1 MWAVVA
7 ALVLVAAN
15 LRTLMAS
22 LPPLAEAVRA
32 DLGLSSAWMGVL
44 TTVPVLCMGLLAPV
58 ANQVARRVG
67 SARSIASG
75 IAIVLSGLVL
85 RGAGGEAVWA
95 LYAGTFLAGTGIA
108 LAGTLLP
115 GIVKAV
121 FPPRRAGLGTGLTMF
136 SMMGGAAV
144 ASAAAV
150 PLATALG
157 GWSRSLL
164 AWAAVALARDAG
176 VGAGHPGGAPPHAAR
191 RGTRGRQPRA
201 SLGECDGMA
210 ARRLPHLPVVAV
222 LLRPRLA
229 RPDVRDAR
237 VEREGCRAAHGGLHR
252 LPARVRAARTDSPR
266 PGPGRPGAPRGRRL
280 LGGLGQV
287 GVWLA
292 PDTAPWL
299 WAVLL
304 GAGPGRR
311 LRARPRAAR
320 PVCRHTPGQRPPH
333 RDGVPR
339 QLQRRGIRAG
349 GHGGS
354 RGHDGW
360 LRGLWALLAL
370 VAVPQLAL
378 AVRLRPD
385 LHRVGAGSVAGRST
399 VRRSRS
405 WPVWAGRCTA
415 ALCVHRDPT
424 PVHRLVQD
432 DLSRRAASGSGRGGE
447 PARSSR
453 AVAARAVSQMAR
465 ARDTSSVQSPESRT
479 KAPSTSR
486 SWHTSLPNT
495 GRAATLDDEPAR
507 RRSSP
512 GR

>member
-164 AWAAVALARDAG
+164 AWAAVALVGMLAWVPVTRAVHHHTLPDEAPEDVSHALPWASATAWLLAGYLTCQSWQFYSALAWLAPTYETHGWSARDAG
-176 VGAGHPGGAPPHAAR
+176 LLMAVFTGSQLVSGLVAP
-191 RGTRGRQPRA
+191 T
-201 SLGECDGMA
+201 
-210 ARRLPHLPVVAV
+210 
-222 LLRPRLA
+222 LLDRVP
-229 RPDVRDAR
+229 DAR
-237 VEREGCRAAHGGLHR
+237 VLLMAAG
-252 LPARVRAARTDSPR
+252 V
-266 PGPGRPGAPRGRRL
+266 

-292 PDTAPWL
+292 PDSAPWL

-304 GAGPGRR
+304 GAGQGAAFALGLVLLVRYAATPRDSAR
-311 LRARPRAAR
+311 LTAMAFLVSYSVAAFG
-320 PVCRHTPGQRPPH
+320 PAAMGAVEDTT
-333 RDGVPR
+333 
-339 QLQRRGIRAG
+339 G
-349 GHGGS
+349 GFA
-354 RGHDGW
+354 W
-360 LRGLWALLAL
+360 VWALLAL

-385 LHRVGAGSVAGRST
+385 LQRVGAASV
-399 VRRSRS
+399 V
-405 WPVWAGRCTA
+405 
-415 ALCVHRDPT
+415 
-424 PVHRLVQD
+424 
-432 DLSRRAASGSGRGGE
+432 
-447 PARSSR
+447 
-453 AVAARAVSQMAR
+453 
-465 ARDTSSVQSPESRT
+465 TS
-479 KAPSTSR
+479 
-486 SWHTSLPNT
+486 
-495 GRAATLDDEPAR
+495 
-507 RRSSP
+507 
-512 GR
+512 

>member
-164 AWAAVALARDAG
+164 AWAAVALVGMLAWVPVTRAVHHHTLPDEAPEDVSHALPWASATAWLLAGYLTCQSWQFYSALAWLAPTYETHGWSARDAG
-176 VGAGHPGGAPPHAAR
+176 LLMAVFTGSQLVSGLVAPTLLDRVPNAR
-191 RGTRGRQPRA
+191 
-201 SLGECDGMA
+201 
-210 ARRLPHLPVVAV
+210 V
-222 LLRPRLA
+222 LL
-229 RPDVRDAR
+229 V
-237 VEREGCRAAHGGLHR
+237 AAG
-252 LPARVRAARTDSPR
+252 V
-266 PGPGRPGAPRGRRL
+266 

-292 PDTAPWL
+292 PDSAPWL

-304 GAGPGRR
+304 GAGQGAAFALGLVLLVRYAATPRDSAR
-311 LRARPRAAR
+311 LTAMAFLVSYSVAAFG
-320 PVCRHTPGQRPPH
+320 PAAMGAVEDTT
-333 RDGVPR
+333 
-339 QLQRRGIRAG
+339 G
-349 GHGGS
+349 GFA
-354 RGHDGW
+354 W
-360 LRGLWALLAL
+360 VWALLAL

-385 LHRVGAGSVAGRST
+385 LQRVGAASV
-399 VRRSRS
+399 V
-405 WPVWAGRCTA
+405 
-415 ALCVHRDPT
+415 
-424 PVHRLVQD
+424 
-432 DLSRRAASGSGRGGE
+432 
-447 PARSSR
+447 
-453 AVAARAVSQMAR
+453 
-465 ARDTSSVQSPESRT
+465 TS
-479 KAPSTSR
+479 
-486 SWHTSLPNT
+486 
-495 GRAATLDDEPAR
+495 
-507 RRSSP
+507 
-512 GR
+512 

>member
-32 DLGLSSAWMGVL
+32 DVGLSSAWMGVL
-44 TTVPVLCMGLLAPV
+44 TTLPVLCMGLLAPV

-67 SARSIASG
+67 SARSVAAG
-75 IAIVLSGLVL
+75 VAIVLSGMLL

-115 GIVKAV
+115 GVVKAV

-164 AWAAVALARDAG
+164 AWAPVALLGTLAWVPVTRAVHHHTLPDEAPEDVSHALPWASATAWLLAAYLTCQSWQFYSALAWLAPTYETHGWTARSAG
-176 VGAGHPGGAPPHAAR
+176 LLMAVFTGSQLVSGLVAP
-191 RGTRGRQPRA
+191 T
-201 SLGECDGMA
+201 
-210 ARRLPHLPVVAV
+210 
-222 LLRPRLA
+222 LLDRVP
-229 RPDVRDAR
+229 DAR
-237 VEREGCRAAHGGLHR
+237 VLLVAAG
-252 LPARVRAARTDSPR
+252 
-266 PGPGRPGAPRGRRL
+266 L
-280 LGGLGQV
+280 LGGLGEV

-304 GAGPGRR
+304 GAGQGAAFALGLVLLVRYAVTPRDSAR
-311 LRARPRAAR
+311 LTAMAFLVSYGVAAFG
-320 PVCRHTPGQRPPH
+320 PAAMGAVEDVT
-333 RDGVPR
+333 
-339 QLQRRGIRAG
+339 AG
-349 GHGGS
+349 FA
-354 RGHDGW
+354 W
-360 LRGLWALLAL
+360 VWALLAL

-385 LHRVGAGSVAGRST
+385 LQRVGAGGV
-399 VRRSRS
+399 
-405 WPVWAGRCTA
+405 
-415 ALCVHRDPT
+415 
-424 PVHRLVQD
+424 
-432 DLSRRAASGSGRGGE
+432 
-447 PARSSR
+447 
-453 AVAARAVSQMAR
+453 
-465 ARDTSSVQSPESRT
+465 TS
-479 KAPSTSR
+479 
-486 SWHTSLPNT
+486 
-495 GRAATLDDEPAR
+495 
-507 RRSSP
+507 
-512 GR
+512 

>member
-164 AWAAVALARDAG
+164 AWAAVALVGMLAWVPVTRAVHHHTLPDEAPEDVSHALPWASATAWLLAGYLTCQSWQFYSALAWLAPTYETHGWSARDAG
-176 VGAGHPGGAPPHAAR
+176 LLMAVFTGSQLVSGLVAPTLIDRVP
-191 RGTRGRQPRA
+191 
-201 SLGECDGMA
+201 
-210 ARRLPHLPVVAV
+210 
-222 LLRPRLA
+222 
-229 RPDVRDAR
+229 DAR
-237 VEREGCRAAHGGLHR
+237 VLLVAAG
-252 LPARVRAARTDSPR
+252 V
-266 PGPGRPGAPRGRRL
+266 

-292 PDTAPWL
+292 PDSAPWL

-304 GAGPGRR
+304 GAGQGAAFALGLVLLVRYAATPRDSAR
-311 LRARPRAAR
+311 LTAMAFLVSYSVAAFG
-320 PVCRHTPGQRPPH
+320 PAAMGAVEDTT
-333 RDGVPR
+333 
-339 QLQRRGIRAG
+339 G
-349 GHGGS
+349 GFA
-354 RGHDGW
+354 W
-360 LRGLWALLAL
+360 VWALLAL

-385 LHRVGAGSVAGRST
+385 LQRVGAASV
-399 VRRSRS
+399 V
-405 WPVWAGRCTA
+405 
-415 ALCVHRDPT
+415 
-424 PVHRLVQD
+424 
-432 DLSRRAASGSGRGGE
+432 
-447 PARSSR
+447 
-453 AVAARAVSQMAR
+453 
-465 ARDTSSVQSPESRT
+465 TS
-479 KAPSTSR
+479 
-486 SWHTSLPNT
+486 
-495 GRAATLDDEPAR
+495 
-507 RRSSP
+507 
-512 GR
+512 

>member
-1 MWAVVA
+1 MPMWAVVA

-164 AWAAVALARDAG
+164 AWAAVALVGMLAWVPVTRAVHHHTLPDEAPEDVSHALPWASATAWLLAGYLTCQSWQFYSALAWLAPTYETHGWSARDAG
-176 VGAGHPGGAPPHAAR
+176 LLMAVFTGSQLVSGLVAP
-191 RGTRGRQPRA
+191 T
-201 SLGECDGMA
+201 
-210 ARRLPHLPVVAV
+210 
-222 LLRPRLA
+222 LLDRVP
-229 RPDVRDAR
+229 DAR
-237 VEREGCRAAHGGLHR
+237 VLLVAAG
-252 LPARVRAARTDSPR
+252 V
-266 PGPGRPGAPRGRRL
+266 

-292 PDTAPWL
+292 PDSAPWL

-304 GAGPGRR
+304 GAGQGAAFALGLVLLVRYAATPRDSAR
-311 LRARPRAAR
+311 LTAMAFLVSYSVAAFG
-320 PVCRHTPGQRPPH
+320 PAAMGAVEDTT
-333 RDGVPR
+333 
-339 QLQRRGIRAG
+339 G
-349 GHGGS
+349 GFA
-354 RGHDGW
+354 W
-360 LRGLWALLAL
+360 VWALLAL

-385 LHRVGAGSVAGRST
+385 LQRVGAASV
-399 VRRSRS
+399 V
-405 WPVWAGRCTA
+405 
-415 ALCVHRDPT
+415 
-424 PVHRLVQD
+424 
-432 DLSRRAASGSGRGGE
+432 
-447 PARSSR
+447 
-453 AVAARAVSQMAR
+453 
-465 ARDTSSVQSPESRT
+465 TS
-479 KAPSTSR
+479 
-486 SWHTSLPNT
+486 
-495 GRAATLDDEPAR
+495 
-507 RRSSP
+507 
-512 GR
+512 

>member
-108 LAGTLLP
+108 LAGTPLP

-164 AWAAVALARDAG
+164 AWAVVALVGMLAWVPVTRAVHHHTLPDQAPEDVSHALPWASATAWLLAAYLTCQSWQFYSALAWLAPTYETHGWSARDAG
-176 VGAGHPGGAPPHAAR
+176 LLMAVFTGSQLVSGLVAP
-191 RGTRGRQPRA
+191 T
-201 SLGECDGMA
+201 
-210 ARRLPHLPVVAV
+210 
-222 LLRPRLA
+222 LLDRVP
-229 RPDVRDAR
+229 DAR
-237 VEREGCRAAHGGLHR
+237 VLLVAAG
-252 LPARVRAARTDSPR
+252 V
-266 PGPGRPGAPRGRRL
+266 

-304 GAGPGRR
+304 GAGQGAAFALGLVLLVRYAATPRDSAR
-311 LRARPRAAR
+311 LTAMAFLVSYSVAAFG
-320 PVCRHTPGQRPPH
+320 PAAMGAVEDTT
-333 RDGVPR
+333 
-339 QLQRRGIRAG
+339 G
-349 GHGGS
+349 GFA
-354 RGHDGW
+354 W
-360 LRGLWALLAL
+360 VWALLAL

-385 LHRVGAGSVAGRST
+385 LQRVGAGSV
-399 VRRSRS
+399 V
-405 WPVWAGRCTA
+405 
-415 ALCVHRDPT
+415 
-424 PVHRLVQD
+424 
-432 DLSRRAASGSGRGGE
+432 
-447 PARSSR
+447 
-453 AVAARAVSQMAR
+453 
-465 ARDTSSVQSPESRT
+465 TS
-479 KAPSTSR
+479 
-486 SWHTSLPNT
+486 
-495 GRAATLDDEPAR
+495 
-507 RRSSP
+507 
-512 GR
+512 